1 MHTNGQSGSEGA
13 GGAPDGLRSDLLKVA
28 KRLSLRLGHVAVAAL
43 VAVVASFVAVASQPT
58 AQETST
64 QTSTETAAPVITSV
78 LVDVAQQMLTING
91 VNFGTTAPT
100 VSLALTPMTV
110 TTPTTA
116 TQVQATLSTLSTLSA
131 GTYRVVLQRSDAVT
145 ADFPVTIGAVG
156 PPGPAGV
163 SVPVYQ

>member
-1 MHTNGQSGSEGA
+1 MTNNSWQMERKDACGAA
-13 GGAPDGLRSDLLKVA
+13 GGVPDDLRKVA
-28 KRLSLRLGHVAVAAL
+28 QRMGRSTAHISVVVAVAVAVAA
-43 VAVVASFVAVASQPT
+43 VVVSGRPA
-58 AQETST
+58 AQETL
-64 QTSTETAAPVITSV
+64 AATPLITSV
-78 LVDVAQQMLTING
+78 QVDLAQQMLTING
-91 VNFGTTAPT
+91 LNFGTTAPT

-116 TQVQATLSTLSTLSA
+116 THVQATLSTLSTLAA
-131 GTYRVVLQRSDAVT
+131 GTYRVVVQRSDAVT